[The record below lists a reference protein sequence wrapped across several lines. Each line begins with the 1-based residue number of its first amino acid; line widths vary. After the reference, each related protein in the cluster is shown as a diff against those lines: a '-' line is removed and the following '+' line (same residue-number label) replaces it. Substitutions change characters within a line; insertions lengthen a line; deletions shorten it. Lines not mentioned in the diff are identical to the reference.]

1 MDPRLKKHSLGY
13 WEIEN
18 KPSIEDLQKYYADT
32 YYQEGKGSYE
42 LQYGSDELIY
52 FNSKLEQ
59 RWTVIKQYLSEL
71 SKKPRMLDV
80 GCGEGFALAFFRSH
94 GWHVKGFDFSNS
106 GVASKNPSCID
117 ALVTGDI
124 FSLLETEIEA
134 GNPYDVI
141 WLQNVLEHV
150 LDPLELLGQLR
161 KLVAPEG
168 MAVVTVPN
176 DCSITQRAA
185 LSKKHID
192 DAFWVMPPEHLTYFD
207 NTSLKAIAEHTGW
220 RCMEMLADFP
230 ADWFL
235 FHDKSNYVRDRS
247 VGKAAHVARVQV
259 ENFIHEQP
267 IEDVISFWSAA
278 AKLGIGRNIT
288 AFLKPSGAV

>member
-94 GWHVKGFDFSNS
+94 GWHVRRIRF
-106 GVASKNPSCID
+106 
-117 ALVTGDI
+117 
-124 FSLLETEIEA
+124 
-134 GNPYDVI
+134 
-141 WLQNVLEHV
+141 Q
-150 LDPLELLGQLR
+150 
-161 KLVAPEG
+161 
-168 MAVVTVPN
+168 
-176 DCSITQRAA
+176 
-185 LSKKHID
+185 
-192 DAFWVMPPEHLTYFD
+192 
-207 NTSLKAIAEHTGW
+207 
-220 RCMEMLADFP
+220 
-230 ADWFL
+230 
-235 FHDKSNYVRDRS
+235 
-247 VGKAAHVARVQV
+247 
-259 ENFIHEQP
+259 
-267 IEDVISFWSAA
+267 
-278 AKLGIGRNIT
+278 
-288 AFLKPSGAV
+288 

>member
-1 MDPRLKKHSLGY
+1 M
-13 WEIEN
+13 I
-18 KPSIEDLQKYYADT
+18 
-32 YYQEGKGSYE
+32 
-42 LQYGSDELIY
+42 
-52 FNSKLEQ
+52 
-59 RWTVIKQYLSEL
+59 
-71 SKKPRMLDV
+71 
-80 GCGEGFALAFFRSH
+80 FFVARDRRS
-94 GWHVKGFDFSNS
+94 F
-106 GVASKNPSCID
+106 
-117 ALVTGDI
+117 
-124 FSLLETEIEA
+124 
-134 GNPYDVI
+134 

-150 LDPLELLGQLR
+150 LDPLELLGRLR

-168 MAVVTVPN
+168 MARFLMTAQLRNVRPY
-176 DCSITQRAA
+176 Q
-185 LSKKHID
+185 KHID
-192 DAFWVMPPEHLTYFD
+192 DAFECLQNITYFD
-207 NTSLKAIAEHTGW
+207 NTSLKAILNYAW
-220 RCMEMLADFP
+220 RCADFP